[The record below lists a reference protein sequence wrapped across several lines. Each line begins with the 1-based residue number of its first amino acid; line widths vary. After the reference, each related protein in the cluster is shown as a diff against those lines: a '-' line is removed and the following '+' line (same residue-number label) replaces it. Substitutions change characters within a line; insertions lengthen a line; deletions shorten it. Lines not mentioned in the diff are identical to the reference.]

1 MNNKEKFFKRFCKD
15 YNLPIN
21 IFDEGMFN
29 YYIDLYSDIFPK
41 DEFYSAFNTIE
52 SKFDGNVDLWLDYCA
67 QVRDKVINFILE
79 SEAYQKFNLM
89 DLSEYKVSGFKERS
103 VYTEETNGKNFIS
116 IDLKKANFQALKW
129 MNVIDDYSYD
139 HFIRR
144 MGGDDYIAGSKYLRQ
159 VIFGK
164 CNPSRQITIEKHLM
178 SLVEDAIRIKM
189 ENHGYKLYSFNSDEL
204 IYEENFDRPNEEL
217 TNNAY
222 DFDMR
227 KFINE
232 VKMMVEKYLNI
243 EVSVEYF
250 SIERV
255 PIVNN
260 NGSKVDAYIKK
271 NLVTKEVKYKK
282 VSTTFFPQVYK
293 LIKGMDITEMD
304 RVFFF
309 ENQLATFNESLKLE

>member
-1 MNNKEKFFKRFCKD
+1 MNNNKKFFQRFCKD

-21 IFDEGMFN
+21 VFEDSMFW
-29 YYIDLYSDIFPK
+29 YYKELYKDFFPER
-41 DEFYSAFNTIE
+41 EFKSAIAMIEDKFN
-52 SKFDGNVDLWLDYCA
+52 GNVDLWLDYCA
-67 QVRDKVINFILE
+67 KIRDTAINSILE
-79 SEAYQKFNLM
+79 SEAYQKFNTI
-89 DLSEYKVSGFKERS
+89 DLNEYKVSGFKERS
-103 VYTEETNGKNFIS
+103 TYTEETDGKCFIS

-129 MNVIDDYSYD
+129 MNVIEDYSYD

-178 SLVEDAIRIKM
+178 SLVEDAIKNKM
-189 ENHGYKLYSFNSDEL
+189 KNYGFELYSFNSDEL
-204 IYEENFDRPNEEL
+204 IYEEVDYK
-217 TNNAY
+217 AVY
-222 DFDMR
+222 DTPIK
-227 KFINE
+227 KFLEE
-232 VKMMVEKYLNI
+232 VKMMIEKYLNI

-250 SIERV
+250 SVERV
-255 PIVNN
+255 PVVNP
-260 NGSKVDAYIKK
+260 NGSKVDAYIKR
-271 NLVTKEVKYKK
+271 NLITREVKYKK
-282 VSTTFFPQVYK
+282 ISTTFFPQVYK